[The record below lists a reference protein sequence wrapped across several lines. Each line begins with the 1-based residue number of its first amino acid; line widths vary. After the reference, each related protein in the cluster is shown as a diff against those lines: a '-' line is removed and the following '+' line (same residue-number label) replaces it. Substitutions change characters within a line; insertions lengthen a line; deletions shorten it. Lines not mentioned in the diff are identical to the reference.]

1 MNRLLARWGTSPGDC
16 ALALAML
23 CLAQVDTWFGS
34 GTRGPHWA
42 NAIFV
47 AMMAMSLAWRRTRP
61 LEVTIVVVG
70 VGILGQ
76 TLLVGASE
84 APTEL
89 LITVIVSYSVASYA
103 NRAWAPLLLIVIALA
118 IHDTLDPHVQ
128 TIADRAYD
136 LMVCTMAALFGL
148 ATKRRAYKLVATEF
162 ELRQE
167 HERQAHI
174 AETAAATER
183 ARIARE
189 LHDIISHG
197 LGIVVLQAGAAEQ
210 VLGRDPERVRSALG
224 VIRQTGLDAIDEMSR
239 LLGLLRGELGSS
251 RSPEPSLGDV
261 PSLLDRAR
269 AAGCDVTFEPLGEPR
284 PLPAPIDLSAYR
296 IIQEGLT
303 NALRHARDSKATL
316 RVEYAEDWLHI
327 NLRNTLG
334 HDDGPGGGRG
344 LPGMRERVNV
354 FGGTF
359 HAGPTGTG
367 QWELA
372 ADLPLTR
379 ARVNA

>member
-1 MNRLLARWGTSPGDC
+1 MNRFLARWGLSPGDC
-16 ALALAML
+16 ALAFAIF

-34 GTRGPHWA
+34 GTRGPHWV
-42 NAIFV
+42 NALFV
-47 AMMAMSLAWRRTRP
+47 AIMAMALAWRRTRP

-89 LITVIVSYSVASYA
+89 LIAVILSYSVASYA
-103 NRAWAPLLLIVIALA
+103 NRAWAPLLLIVIALGV
-118 IHDTLDPHVQ
+118 HDTLDPNVQ

-136 LMVCTMAALFGL
+136 LMVCAMAALFGL
-148 ATKRRAYKLVATEF
+148 ATKRRAYKLVATEL

-210 VLGRDPERVRSALG
+210 ILDRDPERVRSALG

-239 LLGLLRGELGSS
+239 LLGLLRGEPGSS

-269 AAGCDVTFEPLGEPR
+269 AAGLDVTFEPLGDPR

-303 NALRHARDSKATL
+303 NALRHARGSKATL
-316 RVEYAEDWLHI
+316 RVEYAEDWLHL
-327 NLRNTLG
+327 NLCNTLG

-359 HAGPTGTG
+359 HAGPTCTG

-372 ADLPLTR
+372 ADLPLAR